1 MQPVEKVA
9 ELKDD
14 MDWRFVTV
22 IAVVP
27 SAGIFYSLFRT
38 YSETKVCEPLP
49 LSWLRMKRN
58 LKFSGNLTSESV
70 EFPPLFASGG
80 YVKRI
85 LQDQVFRL
93 QIQMRLQG
101 QLLVNRCGI
110 SGEGCRGST
119 LLAVATIRE
128 SWFSTRLLCYS
139 DRGNPPLACQG
150 TTGYTNTIIPKLLV
164 RGRVVLPRTRRLRPS
179 TPWRAVVLGSS
190 RDGVMQDWQG

>member
-1 MQPVEKVA
+1 MLLERREDRLGQSGESSKKSFGRGALEVIFMGVVINRTLGVKKARDGGLEMPVEKVA

-119 LLAVATIRE
+119 LLAVATI
-128 SWFSTRLLCYS
+128 
-139 DRGNPPLACQG
+139 
-150 TTGYTNTIIPKLLV
+150 
-164 RGRVVLPRTRRLRPS
+164 
-179 TPWRAVVLGSS
+179 
-190 RDGVMQDWQG
+190 